1 MWFLI
6 LVLLIVSVS
15 LTTDADWVTFGVGL
29 LALAMA
35 DGLMNFF

>member
-1 MWFLI
+1 MI
-6 LVLLIVSVS
+6 SVS

-35 DGLMNFF
+35 DGLVNLF